1 MKIAIPST
9 GGKVCMHFGHCDVFD
24 VFEVDKVGKK
34 IIKKESLTPPPHEP
48 GVLPKW
54 LATQD
59 VECII
64 AGGMGSR
71 AQQLFQQ
78 NNISVITGAPADTTE
93 SIIDLYLNEKLVTGS
108 NTCDH

>member
-24 VFEVDKVGKK
+24 VFEVDKAGKK
-34 IIKKESLTPPPHEP
+34 VIKKESLTPPPHEP
-48 GVLPKW
+48 GVLPQW
-54 LATQD
+54 LTS
-59 VECII
+59 VNVSCII
-64 AGGMGSR
+64 AAGIVSR

-93 SIIDLYLNEKLVTGS
+93 SVIDLYLNEKLVTGD